1 MTEEHDII
9 DQAVRDRGRGY
20 SVYSIPPGVLY
31 RPPEARLRQLRGVD
45 VFAAAD
51 KLNIPKPMGG
61 GIKRNNSILLPQPHP
76 HHQQQP
82 RRPRAS
88 SRPGTP
94 STPYEY
100 RHRPSVS
107 QQQQQSPTEQRRR
120 KDSNVTVYT
129 GIEEWT
135 DASNSST
142 SSFSSSL
149 RYRSDGRRV
158 DSGFESA
165 QEDRYS
171 TASTSTTGRNSTR
184 SHKTSRYS
192 PPPVP
197 PIPKSQSGYDDFDPM
212 TYGQFDNEYDQV
224 FDSLQNMTIQEQR
237 IRQRLNSNNEIIP
250 QPSTSSSSCKD
261 MTNKIRIKAHFSDT
275 RILVVPN
282 NITFEDLLSRIK
294 SKFNAPDTLRLQYKD
309 EDDEMVLMI
318 DEDDLHMARQ
328 ISRARNGDSLSSGE
342 KMEIWCLAW
351 IANLVFFCYFRHVL
365 SPSPKPIHPPF
376 PHLFIWCNYFK
387 HCLYSKVRKKEN
399 EFIVFQYWWFW
410 YHPTACHS
418 CLSWLARFH
427 ARRPYQPSFVQR
439 LCVCCPTR
447 AKSDQ

>member
-94 STPYEY
+94 STPYGY

-342 KMEIWCLAW
+342 KMEIWCLA
-351 IANLVFFCYFRHVL
+351 
-365 SPSPKPIHPPF
+365 
-376 PHLFIWCNYFK
+376 
-387 HCLYSKVRKKEN
+387 
-399 EFIVFQYWWFW
+399 
-410 YHPTACHS
+410 
-418 CLSWLARFH
+418 
-427 ARRPYQPSFVQR
+427 
-439 LCVCCPTR
+439 
-447 AKSDQ
+447 